1 MADNIMV
8 PSGSGGLLN
17 FNQGQSGTK
26 FQVKPAHV
34 IGFVVAIVVFRIA
47 LEFLVK

>member
-1 MADNIMV
+1 MADNIIV

-17 FNQGQSGTK
+17 FNQSSSTN
-26 FQVKPAHV
+26 FHIKPVHV